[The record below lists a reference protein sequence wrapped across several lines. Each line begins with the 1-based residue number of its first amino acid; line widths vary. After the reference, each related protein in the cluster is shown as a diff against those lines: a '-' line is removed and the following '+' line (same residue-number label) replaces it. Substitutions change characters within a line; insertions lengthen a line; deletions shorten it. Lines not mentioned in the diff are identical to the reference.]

1 MINVFKENKR
11 LKKEIEDLESSLE
24 YYRNKDWIKMN
35 GYTITIDR
43 NKKLEEKVKQLQKEL
58 TELYEK
64 NYELAKK
71 LTNDTT
77 DKIKEFINE
86 LEHNIQVDKST
97 DVILMSGVACDYVI
111 KKLKDIIK

>member
-1 MINVFKENKR
+1 MFKIYKENKR
-11 LKKEIEDLESSLE
+11 LKKELEKLNKIIENDSNKSYKRIEMESILRGRIDDLL
-24 YYRNKDWIKMN
+24 D
-35 GYTITIDR
+35 
-43 NKKLEEKVKQLQKEL
+43 KQILLQKEIV
-58 TELYEK
+58 ELSEK

-111 KKLKDIIK
+111 ERLKDIIK

>member
-24 YYRNKDWIKMN
+24 YY
-35 GYTITIDR
+35 R

-71 LTNDTT
+71 LN
-77 DKIKEFINE
+77 KE
-86 LEHNIQVDKST
+86 
-97 DVILMSGVACDYVI
+97 
-111 KKLKDIIK
+111 

>member
-64 NYELAKK
+64 NYKLAKK
-71 LTNDTT
+71 NT
-77 DKIKEFINE
+77 DDVTGKIIEFINE
-86 LEHNIQVDKST
+86 LDYDNNLAIPSLT
-97 DVILMSGVACDYVI
+97 MNDVIER
-111 KKLKDIIK
+111 LKDIIKL